1 MVDEDASDFV
11 QTLVSRRFIITVATI
26 GIMFPLSLYRDIPKL
41 AKTSTFAIFALF
53 FIWFVMLVVESSESG
68 ERRGI
73 VSWYFANS
81 DFLPVIG
88 VSSSV
93 TTPSRSMGQ
102 DRWAKIAH
110 LSVALLLF
118 LSMGRTLSGYFVFG
132 SMIQANILYNF
143 NDNNGLV
150 AAARVIFAM
159 NMFTTFPL

>member
-1 MVDEDASDFV
+1 
-11 QTLVSRRFIITVATI
+11 
-26 GIMFPLSLYRDIPKL
+26 
-41 AKTSTFAIFALF
+41 
-53 FIWFVMLVVESSESG
+53 
-68 ERRGI
+68 
-73 VSWYFANS
+73 
-81 DFLPVIG
+81 
-88 VSSSV
+88 
-93 TTPSRSMGQ
+93 MGQ

-118 LSMGRTLSGYFVFG
+118 LSMGMTLSGYFVFG